1 MGDHQRLK
9 EIQDRLRGLVPI
21 LRDRYEVESLALFG
35 SFVRREDRT
44 GSDLDVL
51 ITFRQPPNLFE
62 FIELENYLSE
72 ALGVK
77 VDLVLKDVLKPRIR
91 QRVLD
96 EAVPI

>member
-44 GSDLDVL
+44 GSDHA
-51 ITFRQPPNLFE
+51 
-62 FIELENYLSE
+62 LE
-72 ALGVK
+72 
-77 VDLVLKDVLKPRIR
+77 I
-91 QRVLD
+91 
-96 EAVPI
+96 AV